1 MIDQLAAYLDVP
13 GREPLLVGDAF
24 FTIKAARLVSTTF
37 RYDTGYL
44 GQRLAFPI
52 DPDLTL
58 STGTQHVNGLPGA
71 LEDSAPDRWGRNLT
85 TKLQRHATLVA
96 GRRAASLSDADFL
109 VGVSDF
115 TRQGALRFRADG
127 EGPFLGTSNEVPRLL
142 ELPRLLNAAD
152 AVSRDDD
159 FTAIK
164 ELLEAGSGSLGGAR
178 PKASVR
184 DGDRLLIAKFP
195 HPDDDWDVMAWEKT
209 ALDLAKKAGIRV
221 PEVRLAHT
229 DGRAVLLL
237 ERFDRISD
245 GRVPYMSAMT
255 LLSAHDGDS
264 HDYLEISEALPAV
277 GSAARKDLNELWRRI
292 VFSVFVNNTDDHLR
306 NHGFLD
312 ERGGWALSPVFDVNP
327 NPDTDTPRQTTIGG
341 ASRREDALAG
351 AHSYA
356 GDFDL
361 DDQAATRV
369 LSEVRAA
376 VFGWRDI
383 AAANSVPEKQME
395 MFGDA
400 FWTPKKP

>member
-1 MIDQLAAYLDVP
+1 MIDQLAVYLDLP
-13 GREPLLVGDAF
+13 GREPSLVGDAF
-24 FTIKAARLVSTTF
+24 FTIKAGRLVSTTF

-44 GQRLAFPI
+44 GQRSAFAI

-71 LEDSAPDRWGRNLT
+71 LQDSAPDRWGRNLI
-85 TKLQRHATLVA
+85 TKQQRHAALVA
-96 GRRAASLSDADFL
+96 GRRTASLSDADFL

-115 TRQGALRFRADG
+115 TRQGALRFRAD
-127 EGPFLGTSNEVPRLL
+127 EDGPFLGTGHEVPQPL
-142 ELPRLLNAAD
+142 ELPRLLHAAD

-164 ELLEAGSGSLGGAR
+164 ELLDAGSGSLGGAR

-221 PEVRLAHT
+221 PEARLAHT

-264 HDYLEISEALPAV
+264 HDYVEIAEALPAV
-277 GSAARKDLNELWRRI
+277 SSAARKDLNELWRRI
-292 VFSVFVNNTDDHLR
+292 VFSVLVNNTDDHLR
-306 NHGFLD
+306 NHGFLH

-327 NPDTDTPRQTTIGG
+327 NPDTDTPRRTTIGG
-341 ASRREDALAG
+341 ASRREDALA
-351 AHSYA
+351 ALHSYA

-361 DDQAATRV
+361 DDKAAARV

-376 VFGWRDI
+376 VSGWRDI

-400 FWTPKKP
+400 FWTPNKP